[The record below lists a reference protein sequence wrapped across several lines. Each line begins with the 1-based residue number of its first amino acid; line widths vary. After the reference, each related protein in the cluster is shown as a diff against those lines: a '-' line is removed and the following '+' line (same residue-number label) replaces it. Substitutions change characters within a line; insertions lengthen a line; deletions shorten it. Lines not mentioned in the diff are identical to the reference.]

1 MQVLI
6 HSDQEKVAEHAYD
19 FLRHIMKKRKRLVL
33 GLASGSTPLRL
44 FRKMV
49 AGFTAGEV
57 DFSSVYTFNLDEYVG
72 LKPDDLQ
79 SYHCFMRA
87 SLFDHVNL
95 NKDNVHFLSGI
106 PEDIERHCEDYE
118 QQIREVGG
126 IDLQILGIGR
136 NGHIGF
142 NEPTSSLASRTRMV
156 ILTQGTIRDNERFFP
171 NKEDVPGRALTMGV
185 GTILEARELLLLATG
200 SEKARALA
208 AMIEGP
214 VTAMCP
220 ASALQMHPSV
230 TVLCDQA
237 AAQKLTH
244 TEYYEQVA
252 GKENAATGNLPY
264 EQRQT

>member
-72 LKPDDLQ
+72 LKPDHPQ
-79 SYHCFMRA
+79 SYHCFMRTN
-87 SLFDHVNL
+87 LFDHVNL
-95 NKDNVHFLSGI
+95 NKDNVHFLRGV
-106 PEDIERHCEDYE
+106 PEDIGRHCEDYE

-156 ILTQGTIRDNERFFP
+156 MLTQATIRDNERFFP
-171 NKEDVPGRALTMGV
+171 NKEDVPRRALTMGV
-185 GTILEARELLLLATG
+185 GTILEAEEILLLATG
-200 SEKARALA
+200 SRKALA
-208 AMIEGP
+208 LTAMIEGP

-220 ASALQMHPSV
+220 ASALQMHPRV
-230 TVLCDQA
+230 TVLCDEA
-237 AAQKLTH
+237 AAIGFQCA
-244 TEYYEQVA
+244 EYYRQA
-252 GKENAATGNLPY
+252 NDNTSFGNRPFG
-264 EQRQT
+264 R